1 MHADYVIVGAGSAGC
16 AMAYRLAEAGKRVTV
31 IEHGG
36 SDAGPF
42 IQMPGA
48 LSYPMNMGIYD
59 WGFATEPEPHLGG
72 RVLATPRGKVIGGSS
87 SINGMVYVRGHA
99 KDYDTW
105 VEMGAD
111 GWAYADAV
119 SYTHLTLPTNREV

>member
-16 AMAYRLAEAGKRVTV
+16 AMAYRLAEAGKRVVV

-48 LSYPMNMGIYD
+48 LS
-59 WGFATEPEPHLGG
+59 
-72 RVLATPRGKVIGGSS
+72 
-87 SINGMVYVRGHA
+87 
-99 KDYDTW
+99 
-105 VEMGAD
+105 
-111 GWAYADAV
+111 
-119 SYTHLTLPTNREV
+119 PTR

>member
-16 AMAYRLAEAGKRVTV
+16 AMAYRLAEAGRRVTV

-59 WGFATEPEPHLGG
+59 WGFATEPEPG
-72 RVLATPRGKVIGGSS
+72 RPGAGDAAGQGDRGVVQHQRDGLWPGPRA
-87 SINGMVYVRGHA
+87 R
-99 KDYDTW
+99 
-105 VEMGAD
+105 
-111 GWAYADAV
+111 
-119 SYTHLTLPTNREV
+119 L